1 VAVGL
6 LARREHSLLELRQ
19 KLHLRQFNSSDIEPV
34 LQLLVEKNLQS
45 EARFCEVFVRSRAER
60 GYGPLRIR
68 NELQQRGVAAE
79 LIGEQLAVYEFEWD
93 EHLQRLLEKRLSHV
107 IQLDRKGL
115 AKQHRY
121 LLGRG
126 FSAEQIRKVL
136 KNHWSGEKGR

>member
-1 VAVGL
+1 MAVGL

-19 KLHLRQFNSSDIEPV
+19 KLHLRQFDSSDIESI

-45 EARFCEVFVRSRAER
+45 EARFCEVFVRSRVER
-60 GYGPLRIR
+60 GYGALRIR
-68 NELQQRGVAAE
+68 SELQQRGVSVD
-79 LIGEQLAVYEFEWD
+79 LIAGQLALYEFEWD
-93 EHLQRLLEKRLSHV
+93 ERLQRLLEKRLSHV

-115 AKQHRY
+115 AKQQRY